1 MLAILKR
8 LSLPVLGLLLIAV
21 FIWYAGPY
29 FAFADYH
36 PLESAAARLIAIAII
51 VACWLLYVLIR
62 RLKAFRA
69 SDKFLAA
76 VAARPKVE
84 EARPSDE
91 AVRLRERFEKAVTT
105 LKQQRRDGH
114 SLYDLPWYI
123 FIGAPGSGKTTALLN
138 SGLKFPLEQRVGKEA
153 LRGVGG
159 TRNCDW
165 WFTDEAVFLDTAGRY
180 TTQDSDPA
188 SDSEGWAEFLAL
200 LRKYRAR
207 RPVNGVILTI
217 NAEYLIKLGDSALEE
232 HVEAARRRLN
242 ELNRELRI
250 QLPVYL
256 MVTKCDLVA
265 GFTEYF
271 DDLAHEGRAQVWGVT
286 FRYED
291 TLDSGVVTQVFP
303 AEFDSLI
310 ARLNE
315 RVFARIEEVRDPRRR
330 PRIFAFPQQFA
341 AMRDVLARF
350 VSDVFAS
357 TQFDQQVLLRGV
369 YFTSGTQSGTP
380 VDRLLSGLGRRFNV
394 APSAIVRSS
403 GPGKAYFIERLLKEV
418 LIGES
423 GLAGVNRK
431 IEARKAA
438 AQIGAYAAM
447 ALAAIM
453 GVVLLSVSYGRNRA
467 FIAQTG
473 ANIAA
478 LQQVPAVP
486 AVAPVEALVPRFDAV
501 HAVVAAADNYR
512 AETPWVMRWGLY
524 QGESI
529 GDSARDAYVREL
541 DGMLLPRVAARF
553 KQRLQEAPEPEKL
566 FAYLKAYLML
576 GEPQHLDKKYLQSL
590 VDLEWKNGSG
600 AGTRAGTAVSTHF
613 HRLLDTAATLRPIAV
628 DRALIAQARS
638 SLRQASI
645 PQILYGRIK
654 GTFADDRAR
663 ALNLAASA
671 GIGVEQVFKRKSGVS
686 WAEPMPS
693 LFTRAVFKEV
703 TGAGGLELVKPL
715 AEDSWVW
722 GEGTAS
728 ASDPAKL
735 ALAVNDLYEQDYI
748 RAWDAMLNDVEFVSF
763 KTVRQLAEAL
773 RILTAPTSPLKGL
786 LRLVVDNTTLI
797 EAKPQAAAE
806 PSTTFSAA
814 RKKITDGLGGFMK
827 TPAGASPSVAPGTN
841 VTAHF
846 QPIQQLM
853 AGEQGK
859 TPLDDILRSIDAIE
873 QHLGTLGPEVGAGD
887 PMDLLSSP
895 ALRALL
901 SSLKQQSQTLPPAI
915 RVLIDQIADLASGTL
930 ITDAS
935 KDIEEK
941 YQQEVLGPCRSLVA
955 NRYPFARDSKADVA
969 LADFATVFGP
979 DGVFDRFF
987 KGYLEN
993 QVDTSRRPWSWRPG
1007 SIKPSS
1013 RMLETFED
1021 AYVVREMFF
1030 AKGSQTP
1037 GLTFWVTV
1045 ANLDASASRFILQID
1060 GQNLDGTHKG
1070 ASKSSVVWPGPKP
1083 GEAVATF
1090 ESKFVPDQGPR
1101 FTGEWAWFRMVD
1113 ANASPSRDSQQRVVL
1128 SIQSGYHKGQVIVE
1142 ASSVRNNPFAQ
1153 AWREFSCES

>member
-8 LSLPVLGLLLIAV
+8 LSLPVLGLLLVAV

-29 FAFADYH
+29 FAFAEYR
-36 PLESAAARLIAIAII
+36 PLESPAARLIAIAII
-51 VACWLLYVLIR
+51 VACWLLSVLIR
-62 RLKAFRA
+62 RLKAYRA

-91 AVRLRERFEKAVTT
+91 AVRLRERFEKAVAT

-180 TTQDSDPA
+180 TSQDSDPA

-217 NAEYLIKLGDSALEE
+217 NAEDLIKLGDSARED
-232 HVEAARRRLN
+232 HVENARRRLN

-271 DDLAHEGRAQVWGVT
+271 DDLAHDGRAQVWGVT

-303 AEFDSLI
+303 AEFDALI

-330 PRIFAFPQQFA
+330 PRVFAFPQQVA

-357 TQFDQQVLLRGV
+357 TQFDQQILLRGV

-380 VDRLLSGLGRRFNV
+380 VDRLLSGIGRRFNV
-394 APSAIVRSS
+394 APSAIARSS

-431 IEARKAA
+431 VETRKAA
-438 AQIGAYAAM
+438 AQVGAYAAM
-447 ALAAIM
+447 ALAAVI

-478 LQQVPAVP
+478 LQRVPPVPAT
-486 AVAPVEALVPRFDAV
+486 ASVEALVPRLDAV

-512 AETPWVMRWGLY
+512 ADTPWVIRWGLY

-576 GEPQHLDKKYLQSL
+576 GEPQRLDKKHLQSL
-590 VDLEWKNGSG
+590 VDLEWKTGSG
-600 AGTRAGTAVSTHF
+600 AAARAGTAVSTHF
-613 HRLLDTAATLRPIAV
+613 QRLLETEATLRPIAV

-638 SLRQASI
+638 SIRQASI
-645 PQILYGRIK
+645 AQILYGRIK
-654 GTFADDRAR
+654 RTYADDSAR

-671 GIGVEQVFKRKSGVS
+671 GIGVEQRLQTQERRELG
-686 WAEPMPS
+686 
-693 LFTRAVFKEV
+693 RAI
-703 TGAGGLELVKPL
+703 AQ
-715 AEDSWVW
+715 S
-722 GEGTAS
+722 
-728 ASDPAKL
+728 
-735 ALAVNDLYEQDYI
+735 
-748 RAWDAMLNDVEFVSF
+748 
-763 KTVRQLAEAL
+763 
-773 RILTAPTSPLKGL
+773 
-786 LRLVVDNTTLI
+786 
-797 EAKPQAAAE
+797 
-806 PSTTFSAA
+806 
-814 RKKITDGLGGFMK
+814 
-827 TPAGASPSVAPGTN
+827 
-841 VTAHF
+841 
-846 QPIQQLM
+846 
-853 AGEQGK
+853 
-859 TPLDDILRSIDAIE
+859 
-873 QHLGTLGPEVGAGD
+873 
-887 PMDLLSSP
+887 
-895 ALRALL
+895 LRATGFQR
-901 SSLKQQSQTLPPAI
+901 SDGGGWVGH
-915 RVLIDQIADLASGTL
+915 RQIA
-930 ITDAS
+930 
-935 KDIEEK
+935 
-941 YQQEVLGPCRSLVA
+941 R
-955 NRYPFARDSKADVA
+955 
-969 LADFATVFGP
+969 
-979 DGVFDRFF
+979 
-987 KGYLEN
+987 
-993 QVDTSRRPWSWRPG
+993 
-1007 SIKPSS
+1007 
-1013 RMLETFED
+1013 
-1021 AYVVREMFF
+1021 
-1030 AKGSQTP
+1030 
-1037 GLTFWVTV
+1037 
-1045 ANLDASASRFILQID
+1045 
-1060 GQNLDGTHKG
+1060 
-1070 ASKSSVVWPGPKP
+1070 
-1083 GEAVATF
+1083 
-1090 ESKFVPDQGPR
+1090 
-1101 FTGEWAWFRMVD
+1101 
-1113 ANASPSRDSQQRVVL
+1113 
-1128 SIQSGYHKGQVIVE
+1128 
-1142 ASSVRNNPFAQ
+1142 
-1153 AWREFSCES
+1153 